1 MPLGLP
7 IHGTP
12 DYDLQYLCRL
22 SGVSGIPYRSSD
34 PGEMHSIAQLWVEG
48 LIEADLPPISPDG
61 WKGTA
66 TVMRVS
72 QRGLDLLRQRG
83 LMSSAPAATQRD
95 SRQA

>member
-1 MPLGLP
+1 MPLSSP
-7 IHGTP
+7 IHGAP
-12 DYDLQYLCRL
+12 DYDLQYLRRL

-48 LIEADLPPISPDG
+48 LIEAELPPISPDG

-83 LMSSAPAATQRD
+83 LLSPGPAATQSG
-95 SRQA
+95 SRQT